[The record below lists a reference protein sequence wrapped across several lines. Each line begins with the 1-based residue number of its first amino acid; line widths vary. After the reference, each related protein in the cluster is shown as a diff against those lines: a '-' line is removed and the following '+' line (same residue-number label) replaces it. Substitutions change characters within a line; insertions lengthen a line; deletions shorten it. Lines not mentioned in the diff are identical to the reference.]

1 MDGNGFHVDIGVL
14 ESAAKAMGEIS
25 DKQDRSEL
33 ADVCDE
39 ADEQTVGSDTMY
51 DALVSFC
58 ETTSEGIDYLVDK
71 AEDTREGLSE
81 VAQNYREVERA
92 AIADLRGDPA
102 AEAADDTF

>member
-1 MDGNGFHVDIGVL
+1 MDGTGFHVDIGVL

-33 ADVCDE
+33 ADLCDE
-39 ADEQTVGSDTMY
+39 EDEQTVGSDTMY

-71 AEDTREGLSE
+71 ADNTREGLVE

-92 AIADLRGDPA
+92 AVADLQGDPA
-102 AEAADDTF
+102 AETADDSF